1 MPSNTRDIDIV
12 YACPG
17 LKDRSASYINAMAK
31 MEFTANYVDTM
42 LKKFFKI
49 EIALPLIVV
58 TFLFINYASS
68 KRQQPFPPFI
78 LN

>member
-1 MPSNTRDIDIV
+1 
-12 YACPG
+12 
-17 LKDRSASYINAMAK
+17 